1 MRILCLNGWGGR
13 LHDRLVS
20 YLCEVDPDILCL
32 QEVVHTPSLRKPWLL
47 YRDDGAELPQ
57 RANFYSDIRDALPHH
72 SAYFAPAAQGALWDG
87 DQAFASQWGLAT
99 FVRQTIPVI
108 GQAQSFVHGVFSP
121 DGFGDHPRSRTAHA
135 VRVFD
140 MPSLGPVT
148 VAHMHGLRDLGG
160 KQDTPA
166 RLVQA
171 RRLRALVESAAENND
186 RLVVCGDF
194 NVEPESE
201 TFAVLSEIGL
211 TDLVTGRGFKSTRNS
226 FYKKPGR
233 FADYM
238 LTNAQVAVSS
248 FTVVEAPEV
257 SDHCPLLLE
266 IG

>member
-13 LHDRLVS
+13 LHDRLVP
-20 YLCEVDPDILCL
+20 YIREVDPDVLCL
-32 QEVVHTPSLRKPWLL
+32 QEVVHTPSEEKPWLL

-57 RANFYSDIRDALPHH
+57 RANFYSDIRDALPQH
-72 SAYFAPAAQGALWDG
+72 SAFFAPAALGSLWDG
-87 DQAFASQWGLAT
+87 DQAFPSQWGLAT

-121 DGFGDHPRSRTAHA
+121 DGFGDHPRSRTGIA
-135 VRVFD
+135 VRLFD
-140 MPSLGPVT
+140 PSSLAPVT
-148 VAHMHGLRDLGG
+148 VAHMHGLRDLDG
-160 KQDTPA
+160 KQDNPA
-166 RLVQA
+166 RLAQA
-171 RRLRALVESAAENND
+171 RKLRMLVEAVAEKGD
-186 RLVVCGDF
+186 QLVVCGDF

-201 TFAVLSEIGL
+201 TFAVLGEIGL
-211 TDLVTGRGFKSTRNS
+211 RDLVTGRGFKSTRNS

-248 FTVVEAPEV
+248 FTVVEDPEV

-266 IG
+266 TG